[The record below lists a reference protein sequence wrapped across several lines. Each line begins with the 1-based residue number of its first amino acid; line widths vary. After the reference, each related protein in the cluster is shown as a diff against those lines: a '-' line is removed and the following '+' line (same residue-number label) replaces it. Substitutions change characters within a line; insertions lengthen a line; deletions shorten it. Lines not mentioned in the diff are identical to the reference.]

1 MSWSSGDSPE
11 LSFDE
16 PFCISERG
24 CDNLLRRLTA
34 SDADVD
40 QLDALLETVRFDA
53 NKDEWLTLLRLDDVF
68 ATGVFDDTGA
78 LIGVSTCVRY
88 DGAATFG
95 WCGNVVV
102 DASFRGRG
110 VARKLL
116 RAALEDVGADG
127 AAWLDAS
134 DMGISLYEK
143 AGFEPR
149 SRVVRW
155 TKDVP
160 SGLPDGMS
168 RETPGKRLPA
178 PFGTAFDDAYDE
190 NDANDENL
198 RVVRADEENGAFGAA
213 ARMDAEVFGADREA
227 FLRAWVASAPP
238 GASCLDERVG
248 YALAHRRGN
257 ATYLGPWGLAEAA
270 GEEAVGGSP
279 RDPETSP
286 CSRPASARN
295 KETEAFVDAAV
306 RRAVAAAARDARAR
320 GEATALV
327 VAYVPEPLAG
337 RERGEGGGG
346 EAVESSACQDAFAAG
361 AMMSEALAR
370 RGFARGDATTRM
382 ARRDPACGGARAIAE
397 PGTPGRALTVASLDL
412 G

>member
-1 MSWSSGDSPE
+1 VTEPEDARCSVSWSSGDSPE

-88 DGAATFG
+88 DEKNVEKTFG

-102 DASFRGRG
+102 DASLRGRG

-160 SGLPDGMS
+160 SGLNEPA
-168 RETPGKRLPA
+168 TPYDL
-178 PFGTAFDDAYDE
+178 AFDSTFLCAIPPSRRKEWASKYASLIRPGGELVSNVFPNGDFEGGPPFA
-190 NDANDENL
+190 L
-198 RVVRADEENGAFGAA
+198 SPKIVADLL
-213 ARMDAEVFGADREA
+213 V
-227 FLRAWVASAPP
+227 P
-238 GASCLDERVG
+238 VG
-248 YALAHRRGN
+248 F
-257 ATYLGPWGLAEAA
+257 
-270 GEEAVGGSP
+270 EAVSLT
-279 RDPETSP
+279 DVPETQW
-286 CSRPASARN
+286 
-295 KETEAFVDAAV
+295 
-306 RRAVAAAARDARAR
+306 AR
-320 GEATALV
+320 GRQEYL
-327 VAYVPEPLAG
+327 Y
-337 RERGEGGGG
+337 R
-346 EAVESSACQDAFAAG
+346 F
-361 AMMSEALAR
+361 R
-370 RGFARGDATTRM
+370 RT
-382 ARRDPACGGARAIAE
+382 
-397 PGTPGRALTVASLDL
+397 
-412 G
+412 